1 MANRGGGINI
11 TGGNVFTGR
20 DMVGGSVGAKT
31 VKIIKT
37 DVGEIVL
44 VAPSDYSD
52 RNIQDAV
59 NQNAA
64 GLGGINNMDD
74 LIVLKQ
80 RLIRRED
87 FSEYVER
94 QIVVRL

>member
-1 MANRGGGINI
+1 MGIKIGDQAN
-11 TGGNVFTGR
+11 VSVGR

-59 NQNAA
+59 KENAA
-64 GLGGINNMDD
+64 GLGGINSMDD
-74 LIVLKQ
+74 LIALKQ